1 MRRLATIQYKLRPIT
16 SGFATYRLAFRSIL
30 AKGEALL
37 SAAAARVSNEDS
49 LDALVMSLVEGFV
62 ILHKDDPRLHRVLSS
77 EVPLS
82 PKTRS
87 RMEALR
93 RGVFS
98 LVATA
103 LEGQCDKPKLT
114 AQLLVETA
122 DSLTHRWF
130 TEEDGG
136 PTSPETMK
144 HELTHMLSAYLAL
157 AANTHH

>member
-16 SGFATYRLAFRSIL
+16 SGFATYRLAFRSML

-49 LDALVMSLVEGFV
+49 LDALVMSLVEGFI

-93 RGVFS
+93 RGVSS
-98 LVATA
+98 LVAKA

-130 TEEDGG
+130 TEEDGSLA
-136 PTSPETMK
+136 PPETMT
-144 HELTHMLSAYLAL
+144 HELTRMLSAYLAL
-157 AANTHH
+157 AAKTHH